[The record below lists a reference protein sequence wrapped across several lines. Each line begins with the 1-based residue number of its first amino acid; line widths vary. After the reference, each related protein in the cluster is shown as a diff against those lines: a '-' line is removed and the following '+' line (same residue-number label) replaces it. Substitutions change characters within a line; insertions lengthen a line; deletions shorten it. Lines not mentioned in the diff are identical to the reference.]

1 MINLLSAIKE
11 SLRSNDRAEAVAI
24 HNYYIRSTKARN
36 TLMFILA
43 NSLSPVQG
51 IPEDVRKSVISGIS
65 KTQSIPE
72 GLPIEDAAMEAISL
86 YQKDVNASISMES
99 YPVIP
104 KQALRYYIGSGNQ
117 LSDPPADV
125 ILRAALECIIDGRA
139 SGTTGREWFERM
151 VDGKSVS
158 RTVMA
163 TFSGIFDQEEEIVDQ
178 TDFDM
183 LAESLEEFYV
193 KDQRVLEKV
202 KKAKIVRGPEFQKI
216 IKEADIV
223 IVVRKK
229 DKNSNMLVQS
239 IVQYV
244 NRKVTGGTFSSAKI
258 VGPQSK
264 TIIGYGTKFGTMRV
278 REVPIVSFLRT
289 CEMAVALRHTQM
301 TDVKRK
307 EILGF
312 MQKVMKYDPE
322 YDFKSFFMTIL
333 KHESNHQHTLTKREA
348 KKRAKAMICTSVL
361 TRAFRSAGIDPKI
374 DVTDNYVW
382 PIDFIKSPAFEPVA
396 VWVGPK
402 VKI

>member
-1 MINLLSAIKE
+1 MNTLLSAIKE

-24 HNYYIRSTKARN
+24 HNYYIRSAKARN

-51 IPEDVRKSVISGIS
+51 IPEDVRESVISGIS
-65 KTQSIPE
+65 KTRSIPE
-72 GLPIEDAAMEAISL
+72 GLPVEDAAMEAISL

-104 KQALRYYIGSGNQ
+104 KQSLRYYIGSGNQ

-139 SGTTGREWFERM
+139 SGTTGREWFNRM
-151 VDGKSVS
+151 VDGKAVS
-158 RTVMA
+158 RAAMTA
-163 TFSGIFDQEEEIVDQ
+163 FSGIFDQEEEIVDQ

-193 KDQRVLEKV
+193 KDQSVLEKV
-202 KKAKIVRGPEFQKI
+202 KKARIVRGPEFQKI
-216 IKEADIV
+216 IKEADII

-229 DKNSNMLVQS
+229 DKNSSMLVQS
-239 IVQYV
+239 VVQYV

-264 TIIGYGTKFGTMRV
+264 TIIGYGVKFGTMRV
-278 REVPIVSFLRT
+278 REVSVMSFLRT

-301 TDVKRK
+301 TDTKRK

-322 YDFKSFFMTIL
+322 YDFKSFLMTVL
-333 KHESNHQHTLTKREA
+333 KHGSSHHTLTKREA

-361 TRAFRSAGIDPKI
+361 TRAFRSAGVDPKI

-382 PIDFIKSPAFEPVA
+382 PIDFVKSPAFEPVA